1 MGVVLS
7 GRWLGVLV
15 LPLQSHLWGLIVM
28 SVQPYKPVEA
38 FADDLPMG
46 YLMIADK
53 LQFIIGSALKFGRVL
68 IVTDNPTKVL
78 GDVTYANPTDLI
90 TVWVPADLND
100 PEVYSNLAYHVSQ
113 LGIDITEV
121 EL

>member
-1 MGVVLS
+1 
-7 GRWLGVLV
+7 
-15 LPLQSHLWGLIVM
+15 M

-38 FADDLPMG
+38 TANDLPMG
-46 YLMIADK
+46 YLLLGER
-53 LQFIIGSALKFGRVL
+53 LQFIIGTVVKQDRVI
-68 IVTDNPTKVL
+68 IVTDNPLKPI
-78 GDVTYANPTDLI
+78 GDFTFARPDDTI

>member
-7 GRWLGVLV
+7 SRWLGVLV
-15 LPLQSHLWGLIVM
+15 LPLQSHLWELIAM

-38 FADDLPMG
+38 FADNLPMG
-46 YLMIADK
+46 YLLLGEN
-53 LQFIIGSALKFGRVL
+53 LQFIIGTVVKQNRVI
-68 IVTDNPTKVL
+68 IVTDNPVKPL
-78 GDVTYANPTDLI
+78 GDFTFAKPDELI

-113 LGIDITEV
+113 LGIDINEV

>member
-1 MGVVLS
+1 MEVVLS
-7 GRWLGVLV
+7 SRWLGVLV
-15 LPLQSHLWGLIVM
+15 LPLQSHLWGLITM

-38 FADDLPMG
+38 TANDLPMG
-46 YLMIADK
+46 YLLLGER
-53 LQFIIGSALKFGRVL
+53 LQFIIGTVVKQDRVI
-68 IVTDNPTKVL
+68 IVTDNPLKPI
-78 GDVTYANPTDLI
+78 GDFTFARPDDTI

>member
-1 MGVVLS
+1 MT
-7 GRWLGVLV
+7 
-15 LPLQSHLWGLIVM
+15 I
-28 SVQPYKPVEA
+28 QPYKPVEA

-46 YLMIADK
+46 YLKFGDQ
-53 LQFIIGSALKFGRVL
+53 LQFIIGTVTKSNRVI
-68 IVTDNPTKVL
+68 IVTDNPLKPI
-78 GDVTYANPTDLI
+78 GDFTFANPTDLI

-113 LGIDITEV
+113 LGIDIEEV